1 MKRLL
6 VAVAL
11 AAAFTAAA
19 GVTNAQAAGEAI
31 TWQPDLVHSRAE
43 FTVAHLVLSKV
54 WGHIPIRGMTIVT
67 QKGSLVPEKIDAL
80 LDVSHEDTDNHQ
92 RDENLRSSSYFDVAQ
107 YPTLTFTST
116 HIVPKSDT
124 DFDVTGNLTIK
135 NVTKPV
141 AFPVHVI
148 GHVPDPNG
156 LRVGYSAE
164 MHIDRRDFGIADNS
178 LVDGVLF
185 VGYDVTIGLT
195 AEAISDDPSLPR
207 IK

>member
-1 MKRLL
+1 MKRTL
-6 VAVAL
+6 AMAF
-11 AAAFTAAA
+11 AAALTAAA
-19 GVTNAQAAGEAI
+19 NAATCEAAGDAI

-67 QKGSLVPEKIDAL
+67 ERGSVIPEKIDAL
-80 LDVSHEDTDNHQ
+80 LDVAHEDTDNHQ
-92 RDENLRSSSYFDVAQ
+92 RDENLRSPSFFDVER

-116 HIVPKSDT
+116 HIVPKDAT

-135 NVTKPV
+135 SVTKPV
-141 AFPVHVI
+141 TFPVHVI

-156 LRVGYSAE
+156 MRVGYSAE
-164 MHIDRRDFGIADNS
+164 MHVDRRDFGIADNS

-195 AEAISDDPSLPR
+195 AEAISDDSSLHAL
-207 IK
+207 K